1 MQLDLNTTYHRL
13 KTRVFPNPNFQLP
26 QRTITRPTNEEVEY
40 RSVNVGRF
48 LNKPTFKL
56 DLHLSLKPTYIKRT
70 SGLELAID
78 KQPKKVNMYNHNQNH
93 CHQPANAPTRERIK
107 AISFDKS
114 FKEQPTNQIQ
124 STKKS

>member
-40 RSVNVGRF
+40 RSVKVERF
-48 LNKPTFKL
+48 LNKLTFKL
-56 DLHLSLKPTYIKRT
+56 DLHLSLKPTYITRT

-78 KQPKKVNMYNHNQNH
+78 KQPKKVNMHSHNQNH
-93 CHQPANAPTRERIK
+93 SHQPANAPIGERIK
-107 AISFDKS
+107 AISFDIS
-114 FKEQPTNQIQ
+114 FKE
-124 STKKS
+124 